1 MISQSWG
8 NMGRMGLAWGIYT
21 SWNLFK
27 YNSLYGYRLFKYVS
41 NNYWR
46 IYIWL
51 HFSLVR
57 NTGII
62 IGLLSTVSL
71 LILVLSRLGFFLILV
86 LSRQGYPSGSYPELV
101 ECTRLLQM
109 ELRWQIGNPMVPAKM
124 EHRSAQTWIC
134 FRSHQKFVEEF
145 TSAMRSTMKAVSK
158 FQIA

>member
-1 MISQSWG
+1 M
-8 NMGRMGLAWGIYT
+8 
-21 SWNLFK
+21 
-27 YNSLYGYRLFKYVS
+27 
-41 NNYWR
+41 
-46 IYIWL
+46 
-51 HFSLVR
+51 R

-71 LILVLSRLGFFLILV
+71 LILVLSRLGFFLILVLSRLGFSLILV